1 MNENKKM
8 MIIGTIALAIIA
20 IIPLT
25 AVFSNAKS
33 KEILEEVHEYIK
45 DDEYNIVYI
54 GRDDCSYCNFFEPEI
69 ELISEK
75 MDIDYLYVNTNEL
88 KSSHFNQLLKD
99 LEIDESDFGTP
110 YLVITKDGKIFD
122 KHAGYM
128 PEYKLLEYLKEQG
141 VVEEDENLP
150 LNYLEY
156 EEYNNIIN
164 SNEKQIVLIAQSGC
178 EGCTKARPV
187 LYELAEEYD
196 VKINYLNASMLS
208 QENATSFQESLT
220 FFEENG
226 ISTPMML
233 VVSNKKVIDSLV
245 GSVDKDTYVEFLKE
259 NNFIKGE

>member
-8 MIIGTIALAIIA
+8 MIMGIIVLAVIA

-25 AVFSNAKS
+25 ALFTSAKS
-33 KEILEEVHEYIK
+33 KEILEEVNEYIK
-45 DDEYNIVYI
+45 DDDYNIVYI
-54 GRDDCSYCNFFEPEI
+54 GRDDCTYCIFFEPEI
-69 ELISEK
+69 ELLSEEL
-75 MDIDYLYVNTNEL
+75 DVDYLYVNTNEL
-88 KSSHFNQLLKD
+88 KSSHFDKLLKD

-110 YLVITKDGKIFD
+110 YLVITKDGKIID
-122 KHAGYM
+122 KNAGYM

-156 EEYNNIIN
+156 EDYTKVIN
-164 SNEKQIVLIAQSGC
+164 SNENQILLIAQSGC

-208 QENATSFQESLT
+208 EEDATSFQESLS

-233 VVSNKKVIDSLV
+233 VVSNGKVIDSLV
-245 GSVDKDTYVEFLKE
+245 GSIDKDAYVDFLKE